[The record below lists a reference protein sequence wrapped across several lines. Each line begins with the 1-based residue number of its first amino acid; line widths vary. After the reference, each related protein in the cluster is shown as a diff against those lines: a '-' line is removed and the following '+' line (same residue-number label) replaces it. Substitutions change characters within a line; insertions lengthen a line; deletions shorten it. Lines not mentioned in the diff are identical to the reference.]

1 MTKLVADSRKLDR
14 RVRKEA
20 SQIVQEARKG
30 VHSYS
35 YKLSKEVRATIE
47 QHTTTL
53 ENALDDK
60 GASKESAA
68 TIRRELYIVDELVDQ
83 HLAFARKST
92 GREYIE
98 SIGIAV
104 LIALLLRAFVVEA
117 FKIPSSSMIPTM
129 EIGDHIFVNKF
140 LYGVRLPYTTTR
152 FFEFRSPERG
162 EVVVFIY
169 PCDPSKDF
177 IKRIVALEGDTVEV
191 RCDKL
196 YVNSELVSSELQDA
210 EKCEYWDIEA
220 AGFHKE
226 RCSLYRETVGDSSYS
241 TIFSPERPAS
251 DKRRDGNPTLAYGNS
266 AGSHDFPLDGIPTCA
281 NDLNVGETRDMD
293 LRIAAMGKV
302 VEASNDQ
309 VGTCGPRQH
318 YVVPKGHV
326 FVMGD
331 NRDNSSDSR
340 VWGPAPI
347 KNIKGKAL
355 FIWWS
360 KKSSDAG
367 GVSVDRMGKLVH

>member
-1 MTKLVADSRKLDR
+1 MSKGARTLDR
-14 RVRKEA
+14 RVHKEA
-20 SQIVQEARKG
+20 AELVREARKG
-30 VHSYS
+30 VRSHA
-35 YKLSKEVRATIE
+35 YKLSVELRERIEEHATKLESAIDSE
-47 QHTTTL
+47 QPDAQSALRTEL
-53 ENALDDK
+53 YLLDD
-60 GASKESAA
+60 
-68 TIRRELYIVDELVDQ
+68 LVDN

-92 GREYIE
+92 GREYVE

-152 FFEFRSPERG
+152 FFEFRSPQRG

-169 PCDPSKDF
+169 PCDPDKDF

-196 YVNSELVSSELQDA
+196 YVNGEIVPSQHEQERECQ
-210 EKCEYWDIEA
+210 YWDIEA
-220 AGFHKE
+220 SGWESKE
-226 RCSLYRETVGDSSYS
+226 CSLYKETVSDTSYD
-241 TIFSPERPAS
+241 TVFDQARPL
-251 DKRRDGNPTLAYGNS
+251 DDDRREARPTVGYDRLPGR
-266 AGSHDFPLDGIPTCA
+266 HDFPSDDVPTCA
-281 NDLNVGETRDMD
+281 NDINVGETRSMD
-293 LRIAAMGKV
+293 ERIAAMGKV
-302 VEASNDQ
+302 VKAESES
-309 VGTCGPRQH
+309 GGLCGPRQH

-340 VWGPAPI
+340 VWGPAPV

-360 KKSSDAG
+360 KKAAKAG
-367 GVSVDRMGKLVH
+367 GIRVERMGKLVH

>member
-1 MTKLVADSRKLDR
+1 LSVDSAKLNR
-14 RVRKEA
+14 RIHKEA
-20 SQIVQEARKG
+20 TEVAREARKG
-30 VHSYS
+30 IHAHS
-35 YKLSKEVRATIE
+35 YKLSAEVRAQIE
-47 QHTTTL
+47 AHATTL
-53 ENALDDK
+53 QAAVDKSKEGADKENAVTL
-60 GASKESAA
+60 
-68 TIRRELYIVDELVDQ
+68 RRELYVLDELVDQ

-92 GREYIE
+92 GREYVE

-152 FFEFRSPERG
+152 FFEFRSPRRG

-169 PCDPSKDF
+169 PCDPAKDF

-191 RCDKL
+191 RCDTL
-196 YVNSELVSSELQDA
+196 FVNGEAVHSEYQENADCS
-210 EKCEYWDIEA
+210 YWDIEP
-220 AGFHKE
+220 GGWVNKE
-226 RCSLYRETVGDSSYS
+226 CSLYVETVAGTDYQ
-241 TIFSPERPAS
+241 TIFDSKRPLDDERRAS
-251 DKRRDGNPTLAYGNS
+251 RPTMSYGNLP
-266 AGSHDFPLDGIPTCA
+266 GNHDFPLGAIPSCA
-281 NDLNVGETRDMD
+281 DDINVGETRGMD
-293 LRIAAMGKV
+293 QRIAAMGKI
-302 VEASNDQ
+302 VETGDEDQ
-309 VGTCGPRQH
+309 ARCGPRRH
-318 YVVPKGHV
+318 YVVPEDHV

-360 KKSSDAG
+360 KKSAEAG
-367 GVSVDRMGKLVH
+367 GIRVERMGKLVH